1 MKTVLFI
8 HQSAEMYG
16 SDKMLLYLVSG
27 LDASR
32 FYAIVILPE
41 DGALKQELDRRGAE
55 TLIAPVAKISRTVFT
70 PMGLLRFPLAVLSSL
85 QGMRRTLA
93 GKPVDV
99 VHSNTLAVFS
109 GAVWSLL
116 HRRKHVWHVHEI
128 IENPR
133 VVRKGFPVLLSLFAD
148 KVATISKAVAENL
161 VSERPTL
168 SNKIQVIH
176 NGIDP
181 SAPASKE
188 EVSAFREGLGLGEE
202 DILLVLV
209 GRINRWKGQHFFL
222 SAAEILV
229 EQGVKGVAFCM
240 VGGPPQGQDH
250 FRDELKAAMAASPA
264 RACIHLLD
272 YMDKVRVVWDS
283 CDIAVVPSIEPE
295 PFGMVALEAM
305 ASAKPVVAA
314 RHGGLT
320 EIVLHK
326 ETGLLFKP
334 NDAQALAAALATLI
348 SDKALRESMGAAGR
362 MRIENDFSLARY
374 VRSFERLYEGK

>member
-1 MKTVLFI
+1 
-8 HQSAEMYG
+8 MYG

-32 FYAIVILPE
+32 FRAIVILPVH
-41 DGALKQELDRRGAE
+41 GPLKQELDNRGVE
-55 TLIAPVAKISRTVFT
+55 THIAPVAKISRPVFT

-85 QGMRRTLA
+85 RVMRRALV

-133 VVRKGFPVLLSLFAD
+133 VLRKGFPVVLSLFAD
-148 KVATISKAVAENL
+148 KVATISKAVADNL
-161 VSERPTL
+161 VSEMPIL
-168 SNKIQVIH
+168 SNKIEVVH
-176 NGIDP
+176 NGMFP
-181 SAPASKE
+181 GKSAPKE
-188 EVSAFREGLGLGEE
+188 EIWAFRKGLGLGEE
-202 DILLVLV
+202 DVLLALV
-209 GRINRWKGQHFFL
+209 GRINRWKGQHL
-222 SAAEILV
+222 LLRAAEILV

-240 VGGPPQGQDH
+240 VGGPPQGQGH
-250 FRDELKAAMAASPA
+250 FRDELKTAIAASPA
-264 RACIHLLD
+264 RAFIHLLD

-283 CDIAVVPSIEPE
+283 CDIAVVPSTEPE

-305 ASAKPVVAA
+305 VSAKPVVAA
-314 RHGGLT
+314 RHGGLK

-326 ETGLLFKP
+326 ETGLFFEP
-334 NDAQALAAALATLI
+334 NNAQALAVALDALI
-348 SDKALRESMGAAGR
+348 ADKALRESMGAAGR
-362 MRIENDFSLARY
+362 MRLESDFSLARY
-374 VRSFERLYEGK
+374 VRSFERLYESL

>member
-32 FYAIVILPE
+32 FRTIVILPT
-41 DGALKQELDRRGAE
+41 DGPLKLELDRRGVE
-55 TLIAPVAKISRTVFT
+55 TLIAPVAKISRSVFT
-70 PMGLLRFPLAVLSSL
+70 PMGLLRFQLAVLSSL
-85 QGMRRTLA
+85 LGMLRVLA
-93 GKPVDV
+93 GRPVDV

-116 HRRKHVWHVHEI
+116 HHRKHVWHVHEI
-128 IENPR
+128 IERPLA
-133 VVRKGFPVLLSLFAD
+133 VRRGFPLLLSLFAD
-148 KVATISKAVAENL
+148 KVATISKAVADNL
-161 VSERPTL
+161 VSERPSL
-168 SNKIQVIH
+168 SKKIEVIH
-176 NGIDP
+176 NGMTPDEP
-181 SAPASKE
+181 TPKE
-188 EVSAFREGLGLGEE
+188 EVWAFRNRLGLGEKE
-202 DILLVLV
+202 VLLALV
-209 GRINRWKGQHFFL
+209 GRINRWKGQHLFL

-229 EQGVKGVAFCM
+229 EQGVKNVAFCM

-250 FRDELKAAMAASPA
+250 FWDELKAATAASPA
-264 RACIHLLD
+264 RACIHLVD
-272 YMDKVRVVWDS
+272 YMEKIRVVWDS
-283 CDIAVVPSIEPE
+283 CDIAVVSSTEPE

-326 ETGLLFKP
+326 ETGLLFEP
-334 NDAQALAAALATLI
+334 NKSQALAAELTLLI

-362 MRIENDFSLARY
+362 MRLESDFSLARY
-374 VRSFERLYEGK
+374 VRSFERLYEGQ